1 MRGPKAVSLS
11 RLDGRDP
18 RVRRRLSRKGLLV
31 MSKKIT
37 TSTPPIEEK
46 NKEQGWN
53 NDTHLSVNLKTKLRS
68 DRYAKTGKSYQG
80 VLRRDV
86 ECEDFLY
93 DEQFTF
99 TEIVPP
105 TAGKRNPHVFEA
117 KFVSITR
124 WDDGSYHPHLKQM
137 PELGAKLSVDNYAF
151 EVYRELRQGLKGLIE
166 EG

>member
-1 MRGPKAVSLS
+1 
-11 RLDGRDP
+11 
-18 RVRRRLSRKGLLV
+18 
-31 MSKKIT
+31 MSTKIT

-124 WDDGSYHPHLKQM
+124 WDDGSYHPNFKSLKV
-137 PELGAKLSVDNYAF
+137 GADFSVDSYAIR
-151 EVYRELRQGLKGLIE
+151 VCNELRQALKGLIE